1 MLEEFVCQ
9 LYGHRSKSTDGIR
22 YKIYKEKYTKENKIT
37 DMATLPPCSSVL
49 RLHILRAN
57 MVAAVW
63 KHSTSVIV
71 ELPDISICGWLVDGN
86 IQWVEDIF
94 PSEIEDILL
103 HDDYNEEDDLCIDE
117 NDGLSDDEE
126 EEF

>member
-1 MLEEFVCQ
+1 
-9 LYGHRSKSTDGIR
+9 
-22 YKIYKEKYTKENKIT
+22 
-37 DMATLPPCSSVL
+37 MATLPPCSSVP

-63 KHSTSVIV
+63 KRSTSVIV

-86 IQWVEDIF
+86 IQWVKDIF
-94 PSEIEDILL
+94 PSEIEDIL
-103 HDDYNEEDDLCIDE
+103 HDDYNEEDDLFIDE